1 MPGFKAG
8 RYVTD
13 LIRSVQE
20 GSLLL
25 APLEEYGARSMRK
38 SGTQLR
44 CPTAW
49 QFRSI
54 SKAYVSAQSFG
65 FFTDGV

>member
-1 MPGFKAG
+1 MGLPEFLLEACTHSGPEMPGFKAG

-38 SGTQLR
+38 SGTQ
-44 CPTAW
+44 
-49 QFRSI
+49 
-54 SKAYVSAQSFG
+54 SKMSHSVAVPE
-65 FFTDGV
+65 